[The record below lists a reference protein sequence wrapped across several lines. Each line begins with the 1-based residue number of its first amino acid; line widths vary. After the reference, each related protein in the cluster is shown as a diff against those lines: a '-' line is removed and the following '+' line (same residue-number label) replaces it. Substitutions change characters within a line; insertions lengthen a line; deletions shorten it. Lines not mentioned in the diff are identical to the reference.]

1 MTQKTT
7 KLNIEVLNKE
17 IKASFSKWKSSG
29 NVSLIYQNQ
38 VIIDITKGYANIEKK
53 SLVKT
58 NSRYLLSL
66 ASPLFVQLGI
76 LILIDQGLISMDDDL
91 SKYIGNFAYAK
102 RMTIKHLLTHSTG
115 LPDYHYQVNTV
126 NIQKDKKHQAKQEEE
141 KFIAESKM
149 LYEHY
154 ELPQIIAQIENKSLE
169 FEPGSRSN
177 DFSYSNLFFLKAV
190 IEKVSNENM
199 FSFFSKHMFR
209 PLKMNDTIQSNQTD
223 LTSYGCMHND
233 TLVPF
238 NEILSHQDIISMT
251 KDDMIKL
258 MQAFVSKKLLSSQ
271 MWKTALRLD
280 ENGES
285 ILAENAN
292 GIYCVEAAFLGFELN
307 LYFDQKAKLG
317 FFHLTNQFQI
327 SKQIQDDW
335 YYFRRDLR
343 KVIETLTTYPNQTK
357 LERYSQS
364 NGWYGMQLSVAD
376 DQKHF
381 VFDAKG
387 SLAYTLMK
395 PKVRKAYVLMEGM
408 RAIGLMVLSI
418 NPKEQF
424 YNVDVLLVDHKF
436 QNRGYGKIMLKQGL
450 EILRKKGAKK
460 IEIGVNRRNVAAIKL
475 YRSLGFREVAVWDQ
489 GMGLAIQF
497 D

>member
-38 VIIDITKGYANIEKK
+38 VIVDIIKGYANIEQK
-53 SLVKT
+53 SLVKA

-66 ASPLFVQLGI
+66 ASPLFVKLGI

-91 SKYIGNFAYAK
+91 SKFIENFTYAK
-102 RMTIKHLLTHSTG
+102 KMTIKHLLTHSTG
-115 LPDYHYQVNTV
+115 LLDYHYQVNTV
-126 NIQKDKKHQAKQEEE
+126 NIQKDKKHQAKSEEE

-154 ELPQIIAQIENKSLE
+154 EPPQIIAQIENKSLE
-169 FEPGSRSN
+169 FEPGSRTN

-199 FSFFSKHMFR
+199 FSFFNKHMFR
-209 PLKMNDTIQSNQTD
+209 PLKMNDTIQSNETD

-233 TLVPF
+233 TLVPYK
-238 NEILSHQDIISMT
+238 EIINHQEIISIT

-258 MQAFVSKKLLSSQ
+258 MELFVSKKMLSNQ
-271 MWKTALRLD
+271 MWKIALKLD
-280 ENGES
+280 EDGES

-317 FFHLTNQFQI
+317 FFHLTNQFQM

-335 YYFRRDLR
+335 HYFRRDLR
-343 KVIETLTTYPNQTK
+343 KVVESSTTYPNQTK
-357 LERYSQS
+357 LERYNQS
-364 NGWYGMQLSVAD
+364 NGWYAMQLSVAA

-381 VFDAKG
+381 VLDAKA
-387 SLAYTLMK
+387 SLAYALMK
-395 PKVRKAYVLMEGM
+395 PKVRKAYVLIEGM
-408 RAIGLMVLSI
+408 RAVGLMVLTM
-418 NPKEQF
+418 NAKEYF
-424 YNVDVLLVDHKF
+424 YNVDVLLVDQKY

-450 EILRKKGAKK
+450 DILKKKGAKK

-475 YRSLGFREVAVWDQ
+475 YRSLGFKEVAVWDQ
-489 GMGLAIQF
+489 GMGLAIEF
-497 D
+497 N